1 MKSKWPY
8 FFTIILML
16 SIWFLTPTS
25 NPTWLK
31 HLIFTIT
38 ILVQGIAFAV
48 ISRIKPVPK
57 EDRYFGLTEKLYTV
71 TLFTAFGI
79 YTKGLWALTPDTNPI
94 WLKHFFLGTGLA
106 ILTALALYFFFKKTT
121 EKPDERFWFDMAKA
135 GAVTLAMILI
145 SLLVLSVVTFFVPF
159 TLTAGMILI
168 YAAAMIFTFDLA
180 FFYFEKQG

>member
-1 MKSKWPY
+1 MKTKWPY
-8 FFTIILML
+8 LFTIILML

-25 NPTWLK
+25 NSSWIK
-31 HLIFTIT
+31 HLIFAIT
-38 ILVQGIAFAV
+38 ILVQMIVFAI

-57 EDRYFGLTEKLYTV
+57 EDRYFGLTEKIYTV
-71 TLFTAFGI
+71 TLFTAFAI

-106 ILTALALYFFFKKTT
+106 ILTALALYFFFKKTK
-121 EKPDERFWFDMAKA
+121 ERPDERFWFDMAKA

-168 YAAAMIFTFDLA
+168 YAATMIFTFDLA